1 MKTIKVM
8 IVDDS
13 ASVRMVLRQVLEQ
26 DPGIEVIAAAH
37 DPFIADN
44 YLKKAWPDV
53 IILDVEMPKKD
64 GITYLREIMKRRPT
78 PVVICSSFTQK
89 NATITI
95 EAMRAGAVE
104 ILTKP
109 KIGVQDYLSD
119 ASMMII
125 DAVKSA
131 SQVNL
136 SNLKKNVK
144 SVSVEPKEIK
154 SRNVWQKQKIEPRH
168 TADVILSSASGES
181 VTADTEKFIAIGAS
195 AGGTQAIEIILKAL
209 PVDVP
214 GIVIVQHMPENFTD
228 AFAQRLDHV
237 CALHVK
243 EASDNDVIERGT
255 VLVAPGNRHLLIK
268 RNGPG
273 YGVEIKDGPPVSR
286 HRPAVDV
293 LFRSVAKFAGK
304 NALGIILTGMGDDGA
319 AGMVEMHKSGV
330 RTVAQDE
337 NTSIV
342 FGMPREA
349 INRGAVDQV
358 LPLGEISGEMLRYG
372 RVK

>member
-1 MKTIKVM
+1 LKTIKVM

-13 ASVRMVLRQVLEQ
+13 ASVRMILRQVLEQ
-26 DPGIEVIAAAH
+26 DPEIEVIAAAH

-64 GITYLREIMKRRPT
+64 GITYLREIMQRKPT

-109 KIGVQDYLSD
+109 KIGVQDYLSE

-136 SNLKKNVK
+136 STLKKNVK
-144 SVSVEPKEIK
+144 SASIQPREIK
-154 SRNVWQKQKIEPRH
+154 TKDTGQLRKIEPRH
-168 TADVILSSASGES
+168 TADVILSSAPGKA

-195 AGGTQAIEIILKAL
+195 AGGTQAIETILKDL

-214 GIVIVQHMPENFTD
+214 GIVIVQHMPENFTE
-228 AFAQRLDHV
+228 AFAQRLDHI
-237 CALHVK
+237 CSLDVK
-243 EASDNDVIERGT
+243 EASDGDRIERGT
-255 VLVAPGNRHLLIK
+255 ALVAPGNRHCLIK
-268 RNGPG
+268 RNGPA
-273 YGVEIKDGPPVSR
+273 YAVEIKDGPPVSR

-319 AGMVEMHKSGV
+319 AGMVEMRKSGV
-330 RTVAQDE
+330 KTIAQDE

-349 INRGAVDQV
+349 IKRGAVDLV
-358 LPLGEISGEMLRYG
+358 MPLGEIPGEMLRYG
-372 RVK
+372 RM